1 MFSAA
6 VVNTRVL
13 VGSSRKYL
21 RSLNN
26 KVYGGTYMNNGMMS
40 INWNTMFTTV
50 REEQT
55 VTVDDRSV
63 NGVATSKEVTF
74 EQLFKASKF
83 VDMLDPV
90 GKIVDGKIIA
100 VDGPNLYVDF
110 GGKFHGV
117 AIKPYKFSER
127 YSKGARVKVLIN
139 DLEVGMHFLGSN
151 TDTSLLE
158 ASIEIVGLL

>member
-1 MFSAA
+1 M
-6 VVNTRVL
+6 
-13 VGSSRKYL
+13 
-21 RSLNN
+21 
-26 KVYGGTYMNNGMMS
+26 YGGLYKNNGMVS
-40 INWNTMFTTV
+40 FNWNRTFTTV
-50 REEQT
+50 QKQA
-55 VTVDDRSV
+55 VADDNSEGHR
-63 NGVATSKEVTF
+63 VAKSNEATF

-83 VDMLDPV
+83 VDILDPV

-127 YSKGARVKVLIN
+127 YIKGARVKVLIK

-158 ASIEIVGLL
+158 ASIEIIGLL